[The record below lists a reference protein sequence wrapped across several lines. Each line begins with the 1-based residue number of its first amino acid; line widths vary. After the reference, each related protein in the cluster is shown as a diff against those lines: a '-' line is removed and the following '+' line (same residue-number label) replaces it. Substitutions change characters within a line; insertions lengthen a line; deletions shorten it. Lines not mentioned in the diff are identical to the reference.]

1 MFGSL
6 EGQDLP
12 VIMGPD
18 SQLPAPSPSYP
29 PSSLLL
35 EDSCPIYQCSLFL
48 IPYLSWNLRPYFH
61 SPQDW
66 ARTRRIQF
74 EADSSGSESCTVGPE
89 MVPFTPLAS
98 VSSNIKQKSQWL
110 PHGHEE

>member
-18 SQLPAPSPSYP
+18 SQLPAPRPSYP
-29 PSSLLL
+29 SPSLLL

-61 SPQDW
+61 SP
-66 ARTRRIQF
+66 RTGLEQEEFSLRQLVLDLSHVLWDLRWF
-74 EADSSGSESCTVGPE
+74 LS
-89 MVPFTPLAS
+89 
-98 VSSNIKQKSQWL
+98 
-110 PHGHEE
+110 PH